1 MNWASEIAG
10 SFSYSSVR
18 TCTRVFVSFV
28 SCEFVKVQEVMN
40 KIAWLYSGF
49 KLCIF
54 LIFVYVQFICHC
66 NLLIFLPV

>member
-1 MNWASEIAG
+1 MSWASVTAG
-10 SFSYSSVR
+10 SFLYSLVE

-28 SCEFVKVQEVMN
+28 SCEFVIVQEVMN

-54 LIFVYVQFICHC
+54 LIFVYVQFICNC
-66 NLLIFLPV
+66 NLLMCLPV